1 MAVLKVILTVV
12 FLIIS
17 LALIVIV
24 LLQEGKSAGL
34 TGSISGAAETFWG
47 KNKGRSREGIMIK
60 VTVVL
65 GALFIILGLI
75 LNLKVF

>member
-1 MAVLKVILTVV
+1 MEVLRVILTIVFVLDCIALSVV
-12 FLIIS
+12 
-17 LALIVIV
+17 V
-24 LLQEGKSAGL
+24 LLQEGKNAGL
-34 TGSISGAAETFWG
+34 GALSGASDTYWS

-65 GALFIILGLI
+65 GALFIILGFI

>member
-1 MAVLKVILTVV
+1 MEVLRVILTRVFVLDCIALSVV
-12 FLIIS
+12 
-17 LALIVIV
+17 V
-24 LLQEGKSAGL
+24 LLQEGKNAGL
-34 TGSISGAAETFWG
+34 GALSGASDTYWS

>member
-1 MAVLKVILTVV
+1 MEVLRVILTIVFVLDCIALSVV
-12 FLIIS
+12 
-17 LALIVIV
+17 V
-24 LLQEGKSAGL
+24 LLQEGKNAGL
-34 TGSISGAAETFWG
+34 GALSGASDTYWS

-75 LNLKVF
+75 LNLIVF

>member
-1 MAVLKVILTVV
+1 MEVLRVILTIVFVLDCIALSVV
-12 FLIIS
+12 
-17 LALIVIV
+17 V
-24 LLQEGKSAGL
+24 LLQEGKNAGL
-34 TGSISGAAETFWG
+34 GALSGASDTYWS
-47 KNKGRSREGIMIK
+47 KNKGRSREGIMIR

>member
-1 MAVLKVILTVV
+1 MEVLRVILTIV
-12 FLIIS
+12 FVLDCI
-17 LALIVIV
+17 ALSGVV
-24 LLQEGKSAGL
+24 LLQEGKNAGL
-34 TGSISGAAETFWG
+34 GALSGASDTYWS

>member
-1 MAVLKVILTVV
+1 MDVLRVILTIVFVLDCIALSVV
-12 FLIIS
+12 
-17 LALIVIV
+17 V
-24 LLQEGKSAGL
+24 LLQEGKNAGL
-34 TGSISGAAETFWG
+34 GALSGASDTYWS

>member
-1 MAVLKVILTVV
+1 MEVLRVILTIVFVLDCIALSVV
-12 FLIIS
+12 
-17 LALIVIV
+17 V
-24 LLQEGKSAGL
+24 LLQEGKNAGL
-34 TGSISGAAETFWG
+34 GALSGASDTYWS

-65 GALFIILGLI
+65 GAMFIILGLI

>member
-1 MAVLKVILTVV
+1 MEVLRVILTIVFVLDCIALSVV
-12 FLIIS
+12 
-17 LALIVIV
+17 V
-24 LLQEGKSAGL
+24 LLQEGKNAGL
-34 TGSISGAAETFWG
+34 GSLSGASDTYWS

>member
-1 MAVLKVILTVV
+1 MEVLRVILTIVFVLDCIALSVV
-12 FLIIS
+12 
-17 LALIVIV
+17 V
-24 LLQEGKSAGL
+24 LLQEGKNAGL
-34 TGSISGAAETFWG
+34 GALSGDSDTYWS

>member
-1 MAVLKVILTVV
+1 MEVLRVILTIVFVLDCIALSVV
-12 FLIIS
+12 
-17 LALIVIV
+17 V
-24 LLQEGKSAGL
+24 LLQEGKNAGL
-34 TGSISGAAETFWG
+34 GALSGASDTYWS
-47 KNKGRSREGIMIK
+47 KNKGRSREGIMRK

>member
-1 MAVLKVILTVV
+1 MEVLRVILTIVFVLDCIALSVV
-12 FLIIS
+12 
-17 LALIVIV
+17 V
-24 LLQEGKSAGL
+24 LLQEGKNAGL
-34 TGSISGAAETFWG
+34 GALSGASDTYWS

>member
-1 MAVLKVILTVV
+1 MEVLRVILTIVFVLDCIALSVV
-12 FLIIS
+12 
-17 LALIVIV
+17 V
-24 LLQEGKSAGL
+24 LLQEGKNAGL
-34 TGSISGAAETFWG
+34 GALSGASDTYWS
-47 KNKGRSREGIMIK
+47 KNKGRSREGLMIK